1 MCILGESTANHVSCD
16 SLWQWA
22 KHEFMN
28 IPPLIESLRN
38 PRNAKSMSRLK
49 PEQKGGEGDQIK
61 KKKKIKLN
69 STTQLVTITCE
80 FNNSF
85 LSSAWNFLCYLMK
98 PVYIHSKKEL
108 NNNLAT
114 FLSGLHHMLP
124 DPACNDSSVHAD
136 QQNLAPIYYET
147 VNINIFTPCKI

>member
-1 MCILGESTANHVSCD
+1 MCLVTHFGNEQSMNLWTSPHLLNLWGTLAMLKACHAWNLNRKGERVT
-16 SLWQWA
+16 
-22 KHEFMN
+22 
-28 IPPLIESLRN
+28 
-38 PRNAKSMSRLK
+38 RL
-49 PEQKGGEGDQIK
+49 
-61 KKKKIKLN
+61 KKKIKLN